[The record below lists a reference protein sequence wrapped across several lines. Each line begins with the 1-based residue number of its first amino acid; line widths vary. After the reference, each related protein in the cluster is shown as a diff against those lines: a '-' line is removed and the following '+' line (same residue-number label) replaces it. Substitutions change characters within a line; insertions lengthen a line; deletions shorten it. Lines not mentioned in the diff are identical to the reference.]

1 MLKCG
6 SYSHP
11 RVRRAAPARVRERVS
26 SPSAVDAAPRE
37 GSKKSLA
44 DADDADAADT
54 GICARASSYLGM
66 QTGLV
71 REGSGR
77 GQVG

>member
-1 MLKCG
+1 M
-6 SYSHP
+6 
-11 RVRRAAPARVRERVS
+11 RRAAPARVRERAS

-44 DADDADAADT
+44 DAGDADDADT
-54 GICARASSYLGM
+54 GICARAPSYLGM
-66 QTGLV
+66 QAGLV
-71 REGSGR
+71 RDGSGR